1 MKSGTHP
8 NYTPAAKISCACGAV
23 LTVGS
28 TTPSMEVEICSACH
42 PFFTGQNK
50 LIDVAGRVEKF
61 AARRARTGG
70 VKDKKKAVA
79 PKKPRG
85 SAKKAKAA

>member
-1 MKSGTHP
+1 MKSGIHP
-8 NYTPAAKISCACGAV
+8 QYTPAAKISCACGAV
-23 LTVGS
+23 HEVGS
-28 TTPSMEVEICSACH
+28 TSPTMAVEICIACH

-61 AARRARTGG
+61 AARRT
-70 VKDKKKAVA
+70 KAGAKSAQA

-85 SAKKAKAA
+85 SAKKAAA